1 MSSADGKIE
10 TASAL
15 RGHYG
20 DPSDLAARKA
30 LPGLDVHC
38 RNFIAA
44 SPFLVLSSAGKDG
57 NCDASPRGDA
67 PGFVA
72 VLDDTTLVIP
82 DRPGNKRVDS
92 LSNILENP
100 RVGLLFFVP
109 GMNETLRVNGRASV
123 TRDADVLAP
132 LAVNGKPPVAGIVV
146 SVETAFLHCGKAL
159 IRSRL
164 WDPASRIDRK
174 SFPSLG
180 RMLADQ
186 IGNLDGD
193 KAQDWIEEGYRKRLY

>member
-1 MSSADGKIE
+1 MSSADDKIE

-15 RGHYG
+15 RDHYG
-20 DPSDLAARKA
+20 APSDLAARKA
-30 LPGLDVHC
+30 LTRLDPHC
-38 RNFIAA
+38 RHFIAA
-44 SPFLVLSSAGKDG
+44 SPFLVLSSADRSGH
-57 NCDASPRGDA
+57 CDASPRGDA

-109 GMNETLRVNGRASV
+109 GMNETLRVNGRAAI
-123 TRDADVLAP
+123 TRDADLLAP

-146 SVETAFLHCGKAL
+146 SVETAFLHCAKAL
-159 IRSRL
+159 MRSHL
-164 WDPASRIDRK
+164 WDPARRIDRK

-186 IGNLDGD
+186 IGGLDGD
-193 KAQDWIEEGYRKRLY
+193 EAQDWIEEGYRKRLY